1 MQYKILSELFTGESI
16 GRKKNGLPKKTP
28 TWTALTTTL
37 QEVNVMAKSNVSL
50 KTHRGKRMRGLTLT
64 VRMSFRTCTEL
75 IKKPLE
81 NPTDFLGAKKRR

>member
-1 MQYKILSELFTGESI
+1 
-16 GRKKNGLPKKTP
+16 
-28 TWTALTTTL
+28 
-37 QEVNVMAKSNVSL
+37 MAKSNVSL